1 MFDSLHA
8 AGSGAAKHYDPHP
21 SPDRRT
27 FADRVFAVVARIPY
41 GRVTTYGAIARALD
55 APRAAREVGWALSV
69 APDGAGLPCHRV
81 VDRQGFLS
89 GGWHWGHPDIMAGL
103 LLDEGVPF
111 LEPHRVDLA
120 VCLWDPVS
128 DDDLTPD

>member
-1 MFDSLHA
+1 
-8 AGSGAAKHYDPHP
+8 
-21 SPDRRT
+21 
-27 FADRVFAVVARIPY
+27 
-41 GRVTTYGAIARALD
+41 
-55 APRAAREVGWALSV
+55 
-69 APDGAGLPCHRV
+69 
-81 VDRQGFLS
+81 
-89 GGWHWGHPDIMAGL
+89 MAGL